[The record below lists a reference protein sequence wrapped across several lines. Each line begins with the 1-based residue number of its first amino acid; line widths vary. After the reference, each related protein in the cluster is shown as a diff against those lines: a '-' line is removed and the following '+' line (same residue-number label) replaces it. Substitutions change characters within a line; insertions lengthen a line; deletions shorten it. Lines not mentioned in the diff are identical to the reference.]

1 MKLAVDAA
9 GIEPASCAKST
20 VEANCGCVECQQR
33 CASRALHPGGPNCHF
48 VSSLDADLQ
57 AVIAAWDRLPTA
69 ITALLEC
76 QK

>member
-1 MKLAVDAA
+1 
-9 GIEPASCAKST
+9 
-20 VEANCGCVECQQR
+20 
-33 CASRALHPGGPNCHF
+33 

-69 ITALLEC
+69 IRKVITALLER